1 MIVPGNIFAA
11 DTSFPQFYGEQSAN
25 EKIDVITDYLFMLLE
40 ELRYTLANLGQ
51 ENFNDTE
58 LGNIAKIITDPV
70 YLRLES
76 ITGEVASISATAEG
90 LETSFYDLKGNV
102 STLTQTAENLS
113 IKMGNLEGDVTLLQT
128 TASGL
133 SLQVRGHDASI
144 ASLDATIGSI
154 GLSVTN
160 GEDSSSLTLSVVKDG
175 VTLSSTVGI
184 TLTGMVTFASLSGSG
199 TSVINGDNIKTGTIS
214 AITIDSC
221 VMKVKANASGWNYG
235 GYYMYYT
242 DAYGEYLAGSLMLDV
257 LNGVPRVYLRSTVS
271 GGKVSYLQLY
281 SETYLNISAES
292 YVMIGDPNKLVPI
305 YLYGQLYINGTQ
317 IG

>member
-1 MIVPGNIFAA
+1 MLVPGNIFAA

-58 LGNIAKIITDPV
+58 LGNIAKVITDPV

-76 ITGEVASISATAEG
+76 ITGSVASISATAEG
-90 LETSFYDLKGNV
+90 L
-102 STLTQTAENLS
+102 
-113 IKMGNLEGDVTLLQT
+113 
-128 TASGL
+128 
-133 SLQVRGHDASI
+133 SLQVEGLNNSVT
-144 ASLDATIGSI
+144 SLAAYVGGLT
-154 GLSVTN
+154 LSVTN
-160 GEDSSSLTLSVVKDG
+160 GTESSKITLSAKEA
-175 VTLSSTVGI
+175 TLSSQEI
-184 TLTGMVTFASLSGSG
+184 KITGMVTFASLAGSG
-199 TSVINGDNIKTGTIS
+199 TSIINGDNVRTGKIS

-221 VMKVKANASGWNYG
+221 VMKVKADANGWNYG

-271 GGKVSYLQLY
+271 AGKVSYLQLY

-292 YVMIGDPNKLVPI
+292 SVMIGDPSKLVPI
-305 YLYGQLYINGTQ
+305 YLWGQLYINGTQ

>member
-1 MIVPGNIFAA
+1 MPGNVFSA
-11 DTSFPQFYGEQSAN
+11 DTNFPRFAGNQSAD
-25 EKIDVITDYLFMLLE
+25 EKIDVVTDYLFVLLE
-40 ELRYTLANLGQ
+40 QLRYTLANLGQ

-58 LGNIAKIITDPV
+58 LEKIGKVITEPF
-70 YLRLES
+70 YASLEGVS
-76 ITGEVASISATAEG
+76 GEVATLAMTAAG
-90 LETSFYDLKGNV
+90 LQASF
-102 STLTQTAENLS
+102 T
-113 IKMGNLEGDVTLLQT
+113 NLEGNVTLLQT

-133 SLQVRGHDASI
+133 SLKVMGHDASI
-144 ASLDATIGSI
+144 TSLDATIGSLM
-154 GLSVTN
+154 LSVVN
-160 GEDSSSLTLSVVKDG
+160 GEESSSLTLSAEKDG

-199 TSVINGDNIKTGTIS
+199 TSVINGDNIRTGTIS

-221 VMKVKANASGWNYG
+221 VMKVKANANGWNYG

-271 GGKVSYLQLY
+271 VGKMSYLQLY
-281 SETYLNISAES
+281 SETYLNISAEN